1 MPSSRNGRN
10 TCSPPIDC
18 RTSSPHTL
26 NSATCPEAS
35 VCPWCQRASPS
46 TARRFS
52 LLTTW
57 VGVAQTEPHTDRHEN
72 QTTRRQT
79 ALPPQRRTEGR
90 RPAQQARHPHR
101 RTQDTSCHKAV
112 HGGGDELQTKEIA
125 TRHSWEPAEAPPHSW
140 GGGAEGAGGAVQPS
154 KA

>member
-35 VCPWCQRASPS
+35 VCPWCQRTSPS

-57 VGVAQTEPHTDRHEN
+57 VGMAPNEPQTDHHEN
-72 QTTRRQT
+72 QTTRRQA
-79 ALPPQRRTEGR
+79 ALSPQRRTEGR
-90 RPAQQARHPHR
+90 RPAQQARDPHR
-101 RTQDTSCHKAV
+101 RAQNQACHKAV
-112 HGGGDELQTKEIA
+112 HGGGDDLQTKEVGSSPFMGRWRQA
-125 TRHSWEPAEAPPHSW
+125 PEGPPHLMGRW
-140 GGGAEGAGGAVQPS
+140 RRRRRRG
-154 KA
+154 